1 MKLYKW
7 LQYSF
12 TKELVNY
19 IKTGKIPDWAT
30 RAPSVTKWGSRA
42 SELESLLYSIM
53 KSVDYGTSSRYQEY
67 LKLANDSEG
76 EYYKFV
82 TERVCPIIKDI
93 SKYAALLKER
103 LYERHKLIRK
113 EYRKHQDELLENFEE
128 KEQQTTAVKEILSEE
143 TMYIESKLQK
153 ELSSYIMKF
162 EQFCEHKLSEP
173 IASLKVLSMIDVP
186 KNYHKT
192 FEDYVKAK
200 RSYTDAHIIKT
211 VSKEL

>member
-19 IKTGKIPDWAT
+19 IKTGRIPEWAS
-30 RAPSVTKWGSRA
+30 RAPSISKWGTRV

-53 KSVDYGTSSRYQEY
+53 KSVDYGTSTKYQEY
-67 LKLANDSEG
+67 LKLANDSES
-76 EYYKFV
+76 EYHTFV
-82 TERVCPIIKDI
+82 TERVCPVIKEI
-93 SKYAALLKER
+93 SKYAALLKTR
-103 LYERHKLIRK
+103 LYDRHKLIRK
-113 EYRKHQDELLENFEE
+113 EYRKHQDDIVENFNE
-128 KEQQTTAVKEILSEE
+128 KEQKTTAVKEILSEE

-153 ELSSYIMKF
+153 ELASYIIKF

-192 FEDYVKAK
+192 FEDYIKAK
-200 RSYTDAHIIKT
+200 RSYTDAHVIKS